1 MCASHG
7 HWSRCCLRG
16 PHGTRL
22 LSLRPR
28 AHAPHQERSV
38 QDNSKLLAALSG
50 AGASATSAAA
60 DSKPPEYCEEH
71 ATLTNSD
78 RSAANPCAGFRAG
91 QRCDY
96 ACGKGYLSTG
106 DHVCHTDGAFR
117 GGGCAKPACPLS
129 AWTAQAHPC
138 QPLSV
143 VTDRGSAT
151 GSVLDAVVKALGGW
165 AACNKQVSVVYALCG
180 NETCGQK
187 HFFPIGDTMVQLG
200 AMHGGASPTV
210 GTTRARGRGACP
222 CNRMEAWQ
230 WPNQP
235 CGKVVHHHIILASR
249 VY

>member
-1 MCASHG
+1 M
-7 HWSRCCLRG
+7 
-16 PHGTRL
+16 
-22 LSLRPR
+22 
-28 AHAPHQERSV
+28 

-60 DSKPPEYCEEH
+60 ETKPPEYCEEH

-200 AMHGGASPTV
+200 AMHGGASPTTV
-210 GTTRARGRGACP
+210 GTKRARGRGGGACP

-235 CGKVVHHHIILASR
+235 CGKVVHHHIILDSR